1 MWKSGIFWP
10 RIEYSHVVVG
20 LENFIVKTFLGCSFI
35 NTQSFCFIC
44 FREWYDPHAILMQE
58 EGGVVSGLLVAL
70 NIIDC
75 NFDLKGDSLDV
86 WVSGQCKLLSF
97 Y

>member
-1 MWKSGIFWP
+1 MENGENWYFLGQIHSCSCRLNEKC
-10 RIEYSHVVVG
+10 YSQN
-20 LENFIVKTFLGCSFI
+20 NFFGCSFYEYTI
-35 NTQSFCFIC
+35 MKFCFIC

-58 EGGVVSGLLVAL
+58 EGGVISGLLVGL

-86 WVSGQCKLLSF
+86 WVSG
-97 Y
+97 